1 MTTDDVFDDEPHSDG
16 AQSDGAQSDGG
27 QGDGGQGGDPAQSVS
42 EDLALSGDA
51 SPGGGS
57 PEGGVASDK
66 PPSPAAAAANWRT
79 VVAVDVGMGMA
90 AVVVGVVLA
99 FVWQP
104 VVGAGIASLALV
116 YVVLAVRRGMQWADW
131 RRRNGLR

>member
-1 MTTDDVFDDEPHSDG
+1 MTTDDVFDDESRSDEPHGDGAPSDG
-16 AQSDGAQSDGG
+16 APSDGPQSD
-27 QGDGGQGGDPAQSVS
+27 DPAQGLS
-42 EDLALSGDA
+42 EDLALRGDA

-57 PEGGVASDK
+57 PDRGLASDK

-79 VVAVDVGMGMA
+79 VVAADVGMGMA

-116 YVVLAVRRGMQWADW
+116 YVVLAVRRGAQWADW
-131 RRRNGLR
+131 RRRNGL

>member
-1 MTTDDVFDDEPHSDG
+1 MTTDDVFDDESRSDEPHGDG
-16 AQSDGAQSDGG
+16 PQSD
-27 QGDGGQGGDPAQSVS
+27 DPAQGLS
-42 EDLALSGDA
+42 EELALRGDA

-57 PEGGVASDK
+57 PDRGLASDK

-79 VVAVDVGMGMA
+79 VVAADVGMGMA

-116 YVVLAVRRGMQWADW
+116 YVVLAVRRGAQWADW
-131 RRRNGLR
+131 RRRNGL